1 VAGGRVLWPARHA
14 RRLRRDAA
22 ALGLPAP
29 AREACERALAESAA
43 AAFGAGDGIVR
54 LEWRGVRLVARP
66 RPLGEERETWR
77 ALLATTVHPGRAVT
91 AGVKGTDWPHVERA
105 REEARA
111 AGVDEAILLDAGGR
125 VVEGARS
132 NLVIV
137 LAGGEAVTPPL
148 ARGAV
153 AGLGRELAL
162 EAAPRVREADLG
174 IADLLAARE
183 VVATNAVRGARAVV
197 VIDGARV
204 GDGRAGPLARRLA
217 ELLANAE

>member
-1 VAGGRVLWPARHA
+1 VVRGRVLCLARHG

-22 ALGLPAP
+22 ALGLPEP
-29 AREACERALAESAA
+29 AQADCERTLLEVAA

-54 LEWRGVRLVARP
+54 LEWRGAHLVGRP
-66 RPLGEERETWR
+66 RPLGEERDAWR
-77 ALLATTVHPGRAVT
+77 AVLAATLHPGRAVT
-91 AGVKGTDWPHVERA
+91 AGVKGTDWAHVARA

-111 AGVDEAILLDAGGR
+111 AGVDEAILLDGDGR

-132 NLVIV
+132 NLVVV
-137 LAGGEAVTPPL
+137 LAGGALVTPPL

-162 EAAPRVREADLG
+162 EAAPEIREADLG
-174 IADLLAARE
+174 HGELLAARE
-183 VVATNAVRGARAVV
+183 VVATNAVRGARPVV
-197 VIDGARV
+197 AIGGEQL
-204 GDGRAGPLARRLA
+204 GDGRAGPLSRRLA

>member
-1 VAGGRVLWPARHA
+1 MLQPARHA

-29 AREACERALAESAA
+29 AQADCERTLAESAA

-54 LEWRGVRLVARP
+54 LEWRGVRLAARP

-77 ALLATTVHPGRAVT
+77 AMLASTVHPGRAVT

-111 AGVDEAILLDAGGR
+111 AGVDEAILLDPEGR

-137 LAGGEAVTPPL
+137 LAGGATVTPPL

-153 AGLGRELAL
+153 AGLAREIVL
-162 EAAPRVREADLG
+162 EGAPEIRESDLG
-174 IADLLAARE
+174 RGELLAARE
-183 VVATNAVRGARAVV
+183 VVATNAVRGARPVV
-197 VIDGARV
+197 AIDGVAL
-204 GDGRAGPLARRLA
+204 GDGGPGALSCRLA
-217 ELLANAE
+217 DLLANAE